1 MNALPFLLSLQ
12 VATSWN
18 IRVIDVL
25 ITVLLTVLIGISTWA
40 LRTVLTHA
48 DRFEKVEASLGKIS
62 QQVWGVDG
70 RNGHTSEL
78 RDLNK
83 SIGDLERIIARLIRR
98 VDRIDF
104 HLKLPE
110 WRDRREDVEAD

>member
-1 MNALPFLLSLQ
+1 MNWIEAAI
-12 VATSWN
+12 ATVQGTTWN
-18 IRVIDVL
+18 LRAIDVL
-25 ITVLLTVLIGISTWA
+25 ITILLTVLIGLSTWA

-48 DRFEKVEASLGKIS
+48 ERFEDVDKALGKIN

-78 RDLNK
+78 RDLHTSLNGIER
-83 SIGDLERIIARLIRR
+83 SISRLIRR
-98 VDRIDF
+98 VDRIDY

-110 WRDRREDVEAD
+110 FRDRRDDKEED

>member
-1 MNALPFLLSLQ
+1 METVFASLQ
-12 VATSWN
+12 STTWSLRA
-18 IRVIDVL
+18 IDVL
-25 ITVLLTVLIGISTWA
+25 ITILLTALIGLSTWA

-48 DRFEKVEASLGKIS
+48 ERFEDVDKALGKIN

-78 RDLNK
+78 QDLHRSLSGIER
-83 SIGDLERIIARLIRR
+83 SISRLIRR
-98 VDRIDF
+98 VDRIDY

-110 WRDRREDVEAD
+110 FRDRRDDKEED

>member
-1 MNALPFLLSLQ
+1 MNAALAALQ

-40 LRTVLTHA
+40 LKTVLTHA
-48 DRFEKVEASLGKIS
+48 ERFERVDASIGKIG
-62 QQVWGVDG
+62 QQIWGVDG

-78 RDLNK
+78 AELNH
-83 SIGDLERIIARLIRR
+83 SIGDLHRIIARLIRR
-98 VDRIDF
+98 VDRIDY

-110 WRDRREDVEAD
+110 FRDRREDVEAD